1 MRVLIS
7 VDMEGVAGVA
17 DPQDVRPGEPE
28 YERNRRLMTAEA
40 NAAVRGVFRSRQDA
54 HVVVTD
60 AHAQFRNLLPEE
72 LDRRARLIRGKP
84 KPGGMLAGISLEPGR
99 PAADVDDA
107 AGGVDAVLF
116 IGYHGRAGTPR
127 SVLSHT
133 VNSAVIAEVRVDG
146 RPYGEIGLNAA
157 YAALHGAIPVLV
169 SGDDTVVA
177 EAQDVV
183 PGMHAVEVKRAWGA
197 RAAESLHPQEAC
209 DRIEAAVP
217 DALASREA
225 VCPPRFAGA
234 VELEV
239 DVLTPAMTEYAV
251 LIPGVQRVGS
261 RTLRYAAPDFPTA
274 YGMVSL
280 FSVLGSAAR

>member
-40 NAAVRGVFRSRQDA
+40 NAAVRGVFAYEAEAD
-54 HVVVTD
+54 VVVTD
-60 AHAQFRNLLPEE
+60 AHAAFRNLLPEE

-84 KPGGMLAGISLEPGR
+84 KPGGMLAGVGLEPGR
-99 PAADVDDA
+99 TAAEA
-107 AGGVDAVLF
+107 AGTVDAVLF

-157 YAALHGAIPVLV
+157 YAALHGTVPVLV
-169 SGDDTVVA
+169 SGDDTVAA
-177 EAQDVV
+177 EARDVV
-183 PGMHAVEVKRAWGA
+183 PGMRAVEVKRAWGV

-217 DALASREA
+217 GALTGREA
-225 VCPPRFAGA
+225 VRPPRFTGA
-234 VELEV
+234 VDLEV
-239 DVLTPAMTEYAV
+239 DVLTPAMTEHAV
-251 LIPGVQRVGS
+251 LIPGVQRVGG

-280 FSVLGSAAR
+280 FSVLGNVAR